1 MWKLLLFLLMS
12 YVIISAYLNPA
23 PQQSLG
29 EVSRIFYF
37 HVPVAWISVLAFLV
51 SMLNAVRYLK
61 TRDLRYDIK
70 SSSAAQIGLL
80 FAFLATVSGS
90 IWASVSWGSYWNWD
104 PRQVSIFILLLI
116 YGAYFAL
123 RSAIME
129 NEKKATL
136 AAVYSILSFIAV
148 PFLIFV
154 IPRVF
159 ESLHPATSVV
169 NENLKIQ
176 MSLKVSLV
184 FFPAL
189 IGFTLLFFWIWSL
202 QVKIF
207 TVESKKGRITCPEI
221 LWL

>member
-1 MWKLLLFLLMS
+1 MEAIAFLLMS
-12 YVIISAYLNPA
+12 YVIVSAYLNPA

-37 HVPVAWISVLAFLV
+37 HVPVAWVSVLAFLV
-51 SMLNAVRYLK
+51 SMLNSIRYLK
-61 TRDLRYDIK
+61 TRDLVYDVK

-80 FAFLATVSGS
+80 FAFLATTSGS

-129 NEKKATL
+129 NEKKPPWRRSTPFCL
-136 AAVYSILSFIAV
+136 LLPF

-169 NENLKIQ
+169 DENLKIT
-176 MSLKVSLV
+176 MSPKVSLV
-184 FFPAL
+184 FSP
-189 IGFTLLFFWIWSL
+189 
-202 QVKIF
+202 
-207 TVESKKGRITCPEI
+207 
-221 LWL
+221 LWLDLPHFSFGFGACR

>member
-12 YVIISAYLNPA
+12 YVIVSAYLHPA

-37 HVPVAWISVLAFLV
+37 HVPVAWVSVLAFLV
-51 SMLNAVRYLK
+51 SMLNSIRYLK
-61 TRDLRYDIK
+61 TRDLVYDVK

-159 ESLHPATSVV
+159 QSLHPATSVV
-169 NENLKIQ
+169 DENLKIT
-176 MSLKVSLV
+176 MSPKVSMV
-184 FFPAL
+184 FFPSL
-189 IGFTLLFFWIWSL
+189 FGFTVLFFWIWSL

-207 TVESKKGRITCPEI
+207 TLELKKGG
-221 LWL
+221 

>member
-12 YVIISAYLNPA
+12 YVIIFAYLNPV

-37 HVPVAWISVLAFLV
+37 HVPVAWVSVLAFLV
-51 SMLNAVRYLK
+51 SMLNSIRYLK
-61 TRDLRYDIK
+61 TRDLLYDLK

-80 FAFLATVSGS
+80 FAFLATTSGS

-136 AAVYSILSFIAV
+136 AAVYSILSFVAV

-169 NENLKIQ
+169 DENLKIT
-176 MSLKVSLV
+176 MSPRVSLV
-184 FFPAL
+184 FFPSL
-189 IGFTLLFFWIWSL
+189 VGFTALFFWIWSL
-202 QVKIF
+202 QVKISQA
-207 TVESKKGRITCPEI
+207 TELKKGG
-221 LWL
+221 

>member
-12 YVIISAYLNPA
+12 YVIVSAYLNPA

-37 HVPVAWISVLAFLV
+37 HVPVAWVSVLAFLV
-51 SMLNAVRYLK
+51 SMLNSIRYLK
-61 TRDLRYDIK
+61 TRDLLYDLK

-80 FAFLATVSGS
+80 FAFLATTSGS

-136 AAVYSILSFIAV
+136 SAVYSIFSFISV

-159 ESLHPATSVV
+159 ESFHPATSVV
-169 NENLKIQ
+169 DENLKIT
-176 MSLKVSLV
+176 MSTRVSLV
-184 FFPAL
+184 FFPSL
-189 IGFTLLFFWIWSL
+189 VGFTVLFF
-202 QVKIF
+202 
-207 TVESKKGRITCPEI
+207 
-221 LWL
+221 

>member
-1 MWKLLLFLLMS
+1 MWKILLFLLMS
-12 YVIISAYLNPA
+12 YVIVSAYLNPA

-29 EVSRIFYF
+29 EISRIFYF
-37 HVPVAWISVLAFLV
+37 HVPVAWVSVLAFLV
-51 SMLNAVRYLK
+51 SMFNAVRYLK
-61 TRDLRYDIK
+61 TRDWHYDIK

-136 AAVYSILSFIAV
+136 AAVYSILSFVAV

-159 ESLHPATSVV
+159 ESFHPATSVV
-169 NENLKIQ
+169 DENLKIT
-176 MSLKVSLV
+176 MSTRVSLV
-184 FFPAL
+184 FFPSL
-189 IGFTLLFFWIWSL
+189 VGFTALFFWIWSL
-202 QVKIF
+202 QVKISQA
-207 TVESKKGRITCPEI
+207 TELKKGG
-221 LWL
+221 

>member
-12 YVIISAYLNPA
+12 YVIVSAYLHPA

-37 HVPVAWISVLAFLV
+37 HVPVAWVSVLAFLV
-51 SMLNAVRYLK
+51 SMLNSIRYLK
-61 TRDLRYDIK
+61 TKDLLYDVK
-70 SSSAAQIGLL
+70 SSSSAQIGLL

-129 NEKKATL
+129 NERKATL
-136 AAVYSILSFIAV
+136 AAVYSILSFITV

-159 ESLHPATSVV
+159 QSLHPATSVV
-169 NENLKIQ
+169 DENLKIQ
-176 MSLKVSLV
+176 MSTKVSLV

-202 QVKIF
+202 QVKISQA
-207 TVESKKGRITCPEI
+207 TELKKGG
-221 LWL
+221 

>member
-12 YVIISAYLNPA
+12 YVIVSAYLNPA

-37 HVPVAWISVLAFLV
+37 HVPVAWVSVLAFLV
-51 SMLNAVRYLK
+51 SMLNSIRYLK
-61 TRDLRYDIK
+61 TRDLVYDVK

-80 FAFLATVSGS
+80 FAFLATTSGS

-169 NENLKIQ
+169 DENLKIT
-176 MSLKVSLV
+176 MSPKVSLV
-184 FFPAL
+184 FFPSL
-189 IGFTLLFFWIWSL
+189 VGFTVLFFWIWSL
-202 QVKIF
+202 QVKICQA
-207 TVESKKGRITCPEI
+207 TELKKGG
-221 LWL
+221 

>member
-1 MWKLLLFLLMS
+1 MWKALLFLIMS

-37 HVPVAWISVLAFLV
+37 HVPVAWVSVLAFLV

-61 TRDLRYDIK
+61 TRDMFYDVK

-136 AAVYSILSFIAV
+136 SAVYSILSFITV

-159 ESLHPATSVV
+159 QSLHPATSVV

-176 MSLKVSLV
+176 MSAKVSLV

-189 IGFTLLFFWIWSL
+189 IGFTILFFWIWSL

-207 TVESKKGRITCPEI
+207 SLALKKGG
-221 LWL
+221 

>member
-1 MWKLLLFLLMS
+1 MWKLVLFLLMS
-12 YVIISAYLNPA
+12 YVIVAAYLNPA

-61 TRDLRYDIK
+61 TRDMLYDLK

-136 AAVYSILSFIAV
+136 SAVYSILSFIAV

-169 NENLKIQ
+169 DENLKIT
-176 MSLKVSLV
+176 MSPRVSLV
-184 FFPAL
+184 FFPSL
-189 IGFTLLFFWIWSL
+189 VGFTVLFFWIWSL
-202 QVKIF
+202 QVKISQA
-207 TVESKKGRITCPEI
+207 TELKKGG
-221 LWL
+221 

>member
-1 MWKLLLFLLMS
+1 MWKLLLFLLLS
-12 YVIISAYLNPA
+12 YVIISAYLHPA

-37 HVPVAWISVLAFLV
+37 HVPVAWVSVLAFLV
-51 SMLNAVRYLK
+51 SMLNSIRYLK
-61 TRDLRYDIK
+61 TRDMLYDLK

-129 NEKKATL
+129 NEKKAAL
-136 AAVYSILSFIAV
+136 SAVYSILSFIAV

-159 ESLHPATSVV
+159 ESLHPATSVMDQ
-169 NENLKIQ
+169 NLKIT
-176 MSLKVSLV
+176 MSPRVSLV
-184 FFPAL
+184 FFPSL
-189 IGFTLLFFWIWSL
+189 VGFTALFFWIWSL
-202 QVKIF
+202 QVKISQA
-207 TVESKKGRITCPEI
+207 TELKKGG
-221 LWL
+221 

>member
-1 MWKLLLFLLMS
+1 MWKLVLFLLMS
-12 YVIISAYLNPA
+12 YVIVAAYLNPA

-61 TRDLRYDIK
+61 TKDMLYDLK

-136 AAVYSILSFIAV
+136 SAVYSILSFIAV

-169 NENLKIQ
+169 DENLKIT
-176 MSLKVSLV
+176 MSPRVSLV
-184 FFPAL
+184 FFPSL
-189 IGFTLLFFWIWSL
+189 VGFTVLFFWIWSL
-202 QVKIF
+202 QVKISQA
-207 TVESKKGRITCPEI
+207 TELKKGG
-221 LWL
+221 

>member
-12 YVIISAYLNPA
+12 YVIVSAYLNPA

-37 HVPVAWISVLAFLV
+37 HVPVAWVSVLAFLV

-61 TRDLRYDIK
+61 TRDMRYDIK

-176 MSLKVSLV
+176 MSPKVSMV

-189 IGFTLLFFWIWSL
+189 VGFTVLFFWIWSL
-202 QVKIF
+202 QVKISQA
-207 TVESKKGRITCPEI
+207 TELKKGG
-221 LWL
+221 

>member
-12 YVIISAYLNPA
+12 YVIVSAYLNPA

-37 HVPVAWISVLAFLV
+37 HVPVAWVSVLAFLV
-51 SMLNAVRYLK
+51 SMLNSIRYLK
-61 TRDLRYDIK
+61 TRDLVYDVK

-80 FAFLATVSGS
+80 FAFLATTSGS

-136 AAVYSILSFIAV
+136 AAVYSILSFITV

-169 NENLKIQ
+169 DENLKIT
-176 MSLKVSLV
+176 MSPKVSLV
-184 FFPAL
+184 FFPSL
-189 IGFTLLFFWIWSL
+189 VGFTALFFWIWSL
-202 QVKIF
+202 QVKISQA
-207 TVESKKGRITCPEI
+207 TELKKGG
-221 LWL
+221 

>member
-12 YVIISAYLNPA
+12 YVIILAYLNPA

-37 HVPVAWISVLAFLV
+37 HVPVAWVSVLAFLV
-51 SMLNAVRYLK
+51 SMLNAIRYLK
-61 TRDLRYDIK
+61 TRDMLYDLK
-70 SSSAAQIGLL
+70 SSSSAQIGLL

-104 PRQVSIFILLLI
+104 PRQISIFILLLI

-159 ESLHPATSVV
+159 QSLHPATSVV
-169 NENLKIQ
+169 DENLKIT
-176 MSLKVSLV
+176 MSPKVTMV
-184 FFPAL
+184 FFPSL
-189 IGFTLLFFWIWSL
+189 IGFSILFFWIWSI
-202 QVKIF
+202 QVRIF
-207 TVESKKGRITCPEI
+207 AQELKKGG
-221 LWL
+221 